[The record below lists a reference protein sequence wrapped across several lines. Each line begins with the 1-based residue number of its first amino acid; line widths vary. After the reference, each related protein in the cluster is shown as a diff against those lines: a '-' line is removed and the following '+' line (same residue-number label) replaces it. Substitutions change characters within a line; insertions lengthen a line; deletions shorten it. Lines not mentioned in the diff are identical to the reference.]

1 MAPHEQ
7 IINVVASFDLRDD
20 LGVNVGELYKMRV
33 RNHDKDLEYFIRARI
48 VHSFKAGPGFD
59 ILPGVHP
66 IVPIMLYD
74 AKLSQD
80 FANKLLD
87 EVIYVIGFF
96 FPVVPR

>member
-59 ILPGVHP
+59 ILPEYGFISP
-66 IVPIMLYD
+66 QQAEYLYEI
-74 AKLSQD
+74 L
-80 FANKLLD
+80 
-87 EVIYVIGFF
+87 E
-96 FPVVPR
+96 